1 MRRTLWSLVL
11 ALMLGWSGAA
21 SAGDYQKGMDAA
33 QAGDHA
39 TALREFRDL
48 ADEGHAG
55 AQSLLGSMY
64 NEGLGV
70 TQDYAEAVKWFRLA
84 AEQGDAGA
92 QHDLGMK
99 YLKGQGVSQDF
110 EEAAKWVRLAAEQGL
125 AESQLALGT
134 LYKQGLGVPQDHR
147 EAAKWLR
154 RAAKQGNILA
164 QMEVEAP
171 LAYHIIQQLRCL
183 QPPEPV
189 FTFLALENLGKI
201 NRSEMLGYDS
211 ISCFR
216 IHGGIEVEG
225 LKFVSVCGY
234 SEDSLVRDLFPD
246 FLWRGPGTSPDQFI
260 SFGTKA
266 NFKISATWYLEHL
279 GRRFL
284 NQAIETE
291 NTRLGDPTDISCR
304 SWMR

>member
-1 MRRTLWSLVL
+1 MNANAQYSL
-11 ALMLGWSGAA
+11 G
-21 SAGDYQKGMDAA
+21 
-33 QAGDHA
+33 
-39 TALREFRDL
+39 R
-48 ADEGHAG
+48 
-55 AQSLLGSMY
+55 MY
-64 NEGLGV
+64 R
-70 TQDYAEAVKWFRLA
+70 K
-84 AEQGDAGA
+84 
-92 QHDLGMK
+92 
-99 YLKGQGVSQDF
+99 
-110 EEAAKWVRLAAEQGL
+110 
-125 AESQLALGT
+125 
-134 LYKQGLGVPQDHR
+134 GLGVPQDHR

-154 RAAKQGNILA
+154 RAADQGNVLA

-183 QPPEPV
+183 QPPEPI

-246 FLWRGPGTSPDQFI
+246 FLWRGPGTSPSQFI
-260 SFGTKA
+260 SFGTEA
-266 NFKISATWYLEHL
+266 NFEISSKWYLEHL

-291 NTRLGDPTDISCR
+291 NTGLGDPTDISCS